1 MKENQKNQTPATGG
15 NVVTDSIK
23 KAWAWYKERR
33 RLRKEARKKPMTF
46 KEQAVSWAK
55 TIVGAI
61 IVVMI
66 INGLA
71 IASFVVPTGSMQKT
85 VMAGDFLFVNKFI
98 YGPSTPQVIPF
109 LNIPLPFF
117 RFPGLREPEQG
128 DVIVFIYPGERN
140 ELKPKNFEYYLKRC
154 IAVAGDSL
162 LIVNKRV
169 FVNGVEFPLPPNA
182 AAPIYPVNNAPAPS
196 PYGKGFTFD
205 NYGPIRVPKEGDILQ
220 LNNNNI
226 AEWKIFIE
234 REGHKVSFDIN
245 TITIDGSAT
254 TEYKVQRNYC
264 FGMGDNRDD
273 SKDSR
278 DWGFIPYENVV
289 GTPIMVYWSWSPEIE
304 MKNLG
309 EKLKSIRWSRLC
321 TFIR

>member
-1 MKENQKNQTPATGG
+1 MQEKKSNQSQGSSANSLTA
-15 NVVTDSIK
+15 SFK
-23 KAWAWYKERR
+23 KAWAWYLDRR
-33 RLRKEARKKPMTF
+33 RKKKEERKKPMTF
-46 KEQAVSWAK
+46 KEQVVSWTK
-55 TIVGAI
+55 TIVGAVV
-61 IVVMI
+61 VVMI

-98 YGPSTPQVIPF
+98 YGPSSPQVIPF

-117 RFPGLREPEQG
+117 RFPGLRSPEQG

-154 IAVAGDSL
+154 VAVAGDSL
-162 LIVNKRV
+162 LIVNKKV
-169 FVNGVEFPLPPNA
+169 YVNGVEFPLPPNA
-182 AAPIYPVNNAPAPS
+182 APPLYPVNNAPAPS

-205 NYGPIRVPKEGDILQ
+205 NYGPIKVPKEGDILQ
-220 LNNNNI
+220 LNNSNI
-226 AEWKIFIE
+226 ADWKIFIE
-234 REGHKVSFDIN
+234 REGHKVSFDVN
-245 TITIDGSAT
+245 TITIDGT
-254 TEYKVQRNYC
+254 VTNEYKVQRNYC

-289 GTPIMVYWSWSPEIE
+289 GTPIMVYWSWSPEVE
-304 MKNLG
+304 FKNLA
-309 EKLKSIRWSRLC
+309 EKLKSIRWSRLG

>member
-1 MKENQKNQTPATGG
+1 MEENQKKQTPASGT
-15 NVVTDSIK
+15 NVITDSFK

-33 RLRKEARKKPMTF
+33 RARKEARKKPMTF
-46 KEQAVSWAK
+46 KEQVVSWTK

-109 LNIPLPFF
+109 LNIPLPFL

-169 FVNGVEFPLPPNA
+169 FVNGAEFPLPPNA
-182 AAPIYPVNNAPAPS
+182 AAPLYPVNNAPAPS

-309 EKLKSIRWSRLC
+309 EKLKSIRWSRLG